1 MTVAKMNLPTE
12 HLRIPPHS
20 AEAEQSVLAAIMH
33 YGKQDQ
39 QIREAMDMLGPDM
52 FYQAFHVDI
61 FRTIQSLDSTDA
73 VPVADEMVRL
83 NLIEPSMFAD
93 VVALA
98 KSSFTKSGLSKY
110 VEIIR
115 ERHAQRHIIGLA
127 NNVIEQMYNGESA
140 DNAIAE
146 LTDQAGQLDTSTVY
160 EPTHVSEMVAEWI
173 ELADQRAT
181 NDERIVGQKTGIKSL
196 DEQIVGIGS
205 TWLFIL
211 AGRPSHGKSL
221 FAQLI
226 ANNISLE
233 GEVLF
238 MSMEMTNREIMD
250 RFVAMLAKVDPADIR
265 RASLTQEQWARVTV
279 LLKDAK
285 AGRYGLFYDDTPSLS
300 LDQVCARVKSFKRKH
315 PNCKLIQI
323 DYLGLM
329 QTPKAD
335 RNDLG
340 VAAITKRLKQLSKEI
355 ETPVMLLAQ
364 LNREADKAKRPAMH
378 NLADSAAIERDAD
391 IVMFTHNLGVA
402 HPDVKVAKGNWI
414 LSCGKFRHGP
424 QPSDIY
430 MSIKENDLVEIPEE
444 DFAVID
450 NLINKPAVK
459 KRGMD
464 IA

>member
-146 LTDQAGQLDTSTVY
+146 LTDRAGQLDTSTVY
-160 EPTHVSEMVAEWI
+160 EPRFVGDMIGDWFDLMER
-173 ELADQRAT
+173 RAK
-181 NDERIVGQKTGIKSL
+181 NDPSVIGQKTGIKSL
-196 DEQIVGIGS
+196 DDQIVGIGS

-221 FAQLI
+221 IAQHI
-226 ANNISLE
+226 ANHVSQD
-233 GEVLF
+233 GPTLF
-238 MSMEMTNREIMD
+238 MSMEMTYQEIMD
-250 RFVAMLAKVDPADIR
+250 RVMAMLAHCDPSDVRRGSLHDEDYA
-265 RASLTQEQWARVTV
+265 RASVV
-279 LLKDAK
+279 LKDLK
-285 AGRYGLFYDDTPSLS
+285 SGRYGMWYDDTPGLS
-300 LDQVCARVKSFKRKH
+300 VDQVCARAKAFKRKH
-315 PNCKLIQI
+315 PDCKLIQV

-340 VAAITKRLKQLSKEI
+340 VGKITKRLKQLAKEI
-355 ETPVMLLAQ
+355 DTPIMLLAQ
-364 LNREADKAKRPAMH
+364 LNRDADKARRPAMQ
-378 NLADSAAIERDAD
+378 NLADSASIERDAD
-391 IVMFTHNLGVA
+391 YVMFTHNLGVA
-402 HPDVKVAKGNWI
+402 NPEDLKYKGHWALI
-414 LSCGKFRHGP
+414 SGKSRHGSAAGDVYLK
-424 QPSDIY
+424 SDRNRLRE
-430 MSIKENDLVEIPEE
+430 MEEQEVHLLLADEHKPKKSGGFDL
-444 DFAVID
+444 
-450 NLINKPAVK
+450 
-459 KRGMD
+459 
-464 IA
+464 

>member
-1 MTVAKMNLPTE
+1 MTVAKMNIPTE
-12 HLRIPPHS
+12 NLRIPPHS
-20 AEAEQSVLAAIMH
+20 TEAEQSVLAAIMH

-83 NLIEPSMFAD
+83 NLIEPGMFAD
-93 VVALA
+93 VVSLA
-98 KSSFTKSGLSKY
+98 KSSFTKSGISKY

-115 ERHAQRHIIGLA
+115 ERYAQRHIIGLA

-146 LTDQAGQLDTSTVY
+146 LTERAGLLDTSTIY

-173 ELADQRAT
+173 DLADQRAN
-181 NDERIVGQKTGIKSL
+181 NDERVVGQKTGIKSL
-196 DEQIVGIGS
+196 DEQIVGIGK
-205 TWLFIL
+205 TWLFVL

-226 ANNISLE
+226 ANNISLD

-250 RFVAMLAKVDPADIR
+250 RFVAMLAKVDPTDIR
-265 RASLTQEQWARVTV
+265 RASLTQEQWSRVAT
-279 LLKDAK
+279 LLQDAK
-285 AGRYGLFYDDTPSLS
+285 SGRYGLFYDDTPSLS
-300 LDQVCARVKSFKRKH
+300 LDQVCARAKSFKRKH

-340 VAAITKRLKQLSKEI
+340 VAVITKRLKQLSKEI

-378 NLADSAAIERDAD
+378 NLADSKAIECDAD

-402 HPDVKVAKGNWI
+402 HPDIKIAKGNWI

-430 MSIKENDLVEIPEE
+430 MGIKNNELVEISEE

-450 NLINKPAVK
+450 NLINQPPARR
-459 KRGMD
+459 RGMD
-464 IA
+464 LS